1 MATLTGGAEY
11 CINSVSFGVEWANN
25 PQPVTVHLYTTANFP
40 TGFPGSLTQIAS
52 ATFTISSSENG
63 TVVTAPM
70 LADVPAGTSQ
80 LVMELFTPNG
90 QGVGNIFFVGSNST
104 PETGPSFI
112 SAPSC
117 GVTTPA
123 TTAAIGVP
131 NMHIVFNV
139 NGACTTCPTPT
150 PSPTCAAVI
159 THSTNQ
165 AITTNASSCAFPHP
179 SPPGETQTD
188 GHYWRAFNM
197 ATFAGG
203 AQYSVTSVSF
213 GIGYVNTPR
222 PVTVRLYQNT
232 GTGFPYGTRTELA
245 ETTVNVSSAGI
256 VTTPLVA
263 IVPAQTGEM
272 VMELYV
278 YQGSGGGQL
287 LYVGANNAP
296 ETGPSYYSSPCTGCY
311 SGPCTPANITTISAH
326 LIFNIYGSCSEPI
339 PSPTPTPSETP
350 SPTPTSTATASATV
364 PPTPTSTPVT
374 INISGTVTYCSN
386 PTFPPA
392 PGVTLTLTGIASGS
406 AFSDASGNY
415 TLSAIPSGGNYTVT
429 PSKAAL
435 APGSAGITTVD
446 VIGIQR
452 HFLGI
457 GTPLSGCRLTAADVN
472 ASNTIDTV
480 DVIAAQRFFL
490 GLSTGIS
497 NVGKFKFNP
506 ANRSYSTLVNNQTG
520 QNYDTLI
527 FGDVVSSFAQ

>member
-25 PQPVTVHLYTTANFP
+25 PQPVTVRLYTTANFP

-52 ATFTISSSENG
+52 ATFTISGSENG

-90 QGVGNIFFVGSNST
+90 QGVGNSFFVGSNSA

-117 GVTTPA
+117 GITTPA

-131 NMHIVFNV
+131 NMHIVLNV

-150 PSPTCAAVI
+150 PSPTCATVI
-159 THSTNQ
+159 TQSTSQ

-222 PVTVRLYQNT
+222 LVIVRLHQNT

-263 IVPAQTGEM
+263 TVPAQTSEM

-278 YQGSGGGQL
+278 YQGSGGGQF
-287 LYVGANNAP
+287 LYVGANSAP

-311 SGPCTPANITTISAH
+311 TSPCTPPNISTISAH

-339 PSPTPTPSETP
+339 SSPTPTPSETP
-350 SPTPTSTATASATV
+350 SPTPTSTATATATATATV
-364 PPTPTSTPVT
+364 PPTPTPIT
-374 INISGTVTYCSN
+374 ITGALSYCSN
-386 PTFPPA
+386 PV
-392 PGVTLTLTGIASGS
+392 PGPVPNVILTSTGTTSGS
-406 AFSDASGNY
+406 TLSDASGNY
-415 TLSAIPSGGNYTVT
+415 QFSLASGGSYTVT

-452 HFLGI
+452 HFLGL
-457 GTPLSGCRLTAADVN
+457 GTPLSGCRLTAANVN
-472 ASNTIDTV
+472 GINGVDTV
-480 DVIAAQRFFL
+480 DVIAVQRFFL
-490 GLSTGIS
+490 GLSTGIA
-497 NVGKFKFNP
+497 NTGKYQFNP
-506 ANRSYSTLVNNQTG
+506 TSRSYSPLFTDQTG

-527 FGDVVSSFAQ
+527 FGDVASPFAQ